1 MADEE
6 EIDRERVF
14 ERRRVDVQE
23 KRRRRRERWLLAVVA
38 IAIVAVTYVE
48 FRLSRFAE
56 GLPTNNLLFFALVN
70 VNVILTLLLV
80 FLVFRNVAKLVFDRR
95 SSAVGARLR
104 TKLVVAFA
112 GFTLLPSVLLF
123 AVTTGFVVNSVN
135 SWFDPFVQTSLND
148 ALQVAHLHY
157 QLVEDEN
164 EHFAA
169 RIATAAEDQELLDPA
184 ASSALH
190 LAMEAKRDD
199 FRLHAV
205 QVFDATGSVLFESTD
220 PKAIPGEL
228 PVAGED
234 FLATALD
241 SSMSVARIW
250 PLKADEGDVLRA
262 IAPVFPKGCPEH
274 SRTRKGEPIRGC
286 RPVGAVV
293 VTTVIPG
300 DITVH
305 TNRIHRALTGHFQ
318 VKVFQGPLTTTYVT
332 MLSTITLL
340 VVFAGT
346 WLGMRLAKAIAVP
359 LNDLAGA
366 TRAVSQGNYDVVV
379 PDPGGDEIGQVVGA
393 FNRMTG
399 DLKASRSRLQAANAD
414 LEARRRYMEVV
425 LENIGAG
432 VVALDRTGHIT
443 AMNDAAARL
452 LALDDPRGPIGRHHT
467 DVLPETYSGLARE
480 IVRELETSP
489 VASLSRQV
497 TISIK
502 GETKTVSLTVTAL
515 RDEGQGYLGMVAVLD
530 DLTPILRGQR
540 VAAWREV
547 ARRIAH
553 EIKNPLTPI
562 QLSAQRLHRRFA
574 PAITEGREVFDE
586 CTTTIETQVE
596 ELRRMVNEFSEFAR
610 MPEARPAPNDLNAVA
625 GEAVS
630 LYKNAHAGIEIA
642 FTPDSAVP
650 VFDLDREQLKRGVI
664 NLLENAVQALHEGGG
679 TRVDISTDYDVK
691 LGIVR
696 LVVADDGPGISAEVK
711 NRLFEP
717 YFSTKKTGTG
727 LGLTI
732 VHRIVADHEG
742 FIRVQ
747 DNRPRGTRM
756 VIELPAKGATG
767 GAGGRGQVT
776 EPVSRGT
783 RESNA

>member
-1 MADEE
+1 
-6 EIDRERVF
+6 
-14 ERRRVDVQE
+14 
-23 KRRRRRERWLLAVVA
+23 
-38 IAIVAVTYVE
+38 
-48 FRLSRFAE
+48 
-56 GLPTNNLLFFALVN
+56 
-70 VNVILTLLLV
+70 
-80 FLVFRNVAKLVFDRR
+80 
-95 SSAVGARLR
+95 
-104 TKLVVAFA
+104 
-112 GFTLLPSVLLF
+112 
-123 AVTTGFVVNSVN
+123 
-135 SWFDPFVQTSLND
+135 
-148 ALQVAHLHY
+148 
-157 QLVEDEN
+157 
-164 EHFAA
+164 
-169 RIATAAEDQELLDPA
+169 
-184 ASSALH
+184 
-190 LAMEAKRDD
+190 
-199 FRLHAV
+199 
-205 QVFDATGSVLFESTD
+205 
-220 PKAIPGEL
+220 
-228 PVAGED
+228 
-234 FLATALD
+234 
-241 SSMSVARIW
+241 
-250 PLKADEGDVLRA
+250 VLRA
-262 IAPVFPKGCPEH
+262 IAPIFPKDCPEH
-274 SRTRKGEPIRGC
+274 SRTREGVPIRGC
-286 RPVGAVV
+286 RPAGAVV

-300 DITVH
+300 EMAVH
-305 TNRIHRALTGHFQ
+305 TNRIHRALTGHQQ

-379 PDPGGDEIGQVVGA
+379 PDPGGDELGQVVGA

-399 DLKASRSRLQAANAD
+399 DLKASRSRLQAANTD

-432 VVALDRTGHIT
+432 VVALDRTGQIT

-467 DVLPETYSGLARE
+467 DVLPATYAGLAGE

-515 RDEGQGYLGMVAVLD
+515 RDDAQGYLGMVAVLD

-610 MPEARPAPNDLNAVA
+610 MPEARPAPNNLNAVA

-630 LYKNAHAGIEIA
+630 LYKNAHAGIEITFA
-642 FTPDSAVP
+642 PDSAVP

-664 NLLENAVQALHEGGG
+664 NLLENAVQAVHEGGG
-679 TRVDISTDYDVK
+679 TRVDIATDYDVK

-747 DNRPRGTRM
+747 DNKPRGTRM

-767 GAGGRGQVT
+767 GAMVRGAR
-776 EPVSRGT
+776 EK
-783 RESNA
+783 ESNA

>member
-1 MADEE
+1 MAEETPPPIDESPSE
-6 EIDRERVF
+6 AERVF
-14 ERRRVDVQE
+14 DRRRMDAQE
-23 KRRRRRERWLLAVVA
+23 KRRRLRERWLLVFVA
-38 IAIVAVTYVE
+38 IAIVGITYVE
-48 FRLSRFAE
+48 VRLSRIAE
-56 GLPTNNLLFFALVN
+56 GLPTNNLLFFALIN
-70 VNVILTLLLV
+70 VNVILTLTLV

-123 AVTTGFVVNSVN
+123 AVATGFVVNSVN

-148 ALQVAHLHY
+148 ALQVAHLHF
-157 QLVEDEN
+157 QQIEDDS
-164 EHFAA
+164 EHAAA
-169 RIATAAEDQELLDPA
+169 RISTAVEDGALLDPES
-184 ASSALH
+184 SSALH
-190 LAMEAKRDD
+190 LLMEAKRDD
-199 FRLHAV
+199 FQLHSLQIV
-205 QVFDATGSVLFESTD
+205 DANRKVLFESTD
-220 PKAIPGEL
+220 PRALPAEL
-228 PVAGED
+228 PLAGDD
-234 FLATALD
+234 FLALALD
-241 SSMSVARIW
+241 SNASLARTW
-250 PLKADEGDVLRA
+250 PVKGPDDGDVLRA
-262 IAPVFPKGCPEH
+262 IAPIFPKNCPEH
-274 SRTRKGEPIRGC
+274 SKTRKGVPIRGC
-286 RPVGAVV
+286 RPAGAVV

-300 DITVH
+300 TMTMH
-305 TNRIHRALTGHFQ
+305 ANRIHRARTGIFQ
-318 VKVFQGPLTTTYVT
+318 VKTFQGPLTTSYIT
-332 MLSTITLL
+332 MLTTITLL

-346 WLGMRLAKAIAVP
+346 WLGMHLAKGIAVP

-379 PDPGGDEIGQVVGA
+379 PDPGGDEIGQVVAA

-399 DLKASRSRLQAANAD
+399 ELKASRSRLQSANVD

-432 VVALDRTGHIT
+432 VVALDREGKIS

-452 LALDDPRGPIGRHHT
+452 LALDDPRAPIGRHYK
-467 DVLPETYSGLARE
+467 DVLPETYVALARE
-480 IVRELETSP
+480 IVSELEGSP

-515 RDEGQGYLGMVAVLD
+515 RDTAKGYFGMVAVLD

-562 QLSAQRLHRRFA
+562 QLSAQRLRRRFA
-574 PAITEGREVFDE
+574 EHITEGREVFDE

-625 GEAVS
+625 GEAVL
-630 LYKNAHAGIEIA
+630 LYKNAHAGIDI
-642 FTPDSAVP
+642 TYTTDPGVP
-650 VFDLDREQLKRGVI
+650 VFDLDREQMKRGLI
-664 NLLENAVQALHEGGG
+664 NLLENAVQAVHEGGG
-679 TRVDISTDYDVK
+679 TRVDVSTDYDVK

-747 DNRPRGTRM
+747 DNRPKGTRF
-756 VIELPAKGATG
+756 VIELPAKGAD
-767 GAGGRGQVT
+767 Q
-776 EPVSRGT
+776 SGT
-783 RESNA
+783 RRTKESTV